1 MKKIVGLS
9 LVIFATLSLAACGDS
24 GKTTEKKGT
33 ATQKTEETTSA
44 KESDTAAS
52 SSVDEKGEALEELPD
67 GVDARNTFTVDW
79 SEDWHDVNFKITD
92 ISVVQYSDEEIINAM
107 DADFMI
113 GVKFVIINNSD
124 HKITTYPDQGKVVIN
139 GKQADSNMFVS
150 DDVGG
155 EIMNGSSVEGVV
167 VYPLKD
173 ITSVDDVKEVR
184 VVWNATDFDSGNMDD
199 TGKDFDVPL
208 QLNN

>member
-1 MKKIVGLS
+1 MKKIVGLG
-9 LVIFATLSLAACGDS
+9 LVFFATLSLAACGDS

-44 KESDTAAS
+44 KKSDTESS

-92 ISVVQYSDEEIINAM
+92 ISVAQYSDEEIINAM
-107 DADFMI
+107 DAEFMI
-113 GVKFVIINNSD
+113 GVKFVITNSSD

-173 ITSVDDVKEVR
+173 IASVDDVKEVR